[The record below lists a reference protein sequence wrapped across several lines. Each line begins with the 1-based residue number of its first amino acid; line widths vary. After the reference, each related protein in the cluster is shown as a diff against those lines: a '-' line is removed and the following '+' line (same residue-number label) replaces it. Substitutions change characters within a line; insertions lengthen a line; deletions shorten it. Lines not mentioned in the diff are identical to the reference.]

1 MSLVTCLRIRKFK
14 ARSFSK
20 ISCLL
25 LAIAPFANAAH
36 AQTAIWPVTGANSHQ
51 MLTGYADG
59 APENT
64 YGFHEGID
72 IWVDGKG
79 GQDVV
84 AMRKG
89 KVLFKNAGYQG
100 GSVTIA
106 VDLGGGV
113 TEWDRYLHVGNL
125 DAGFAIGD
133 TIDAGTKLGVISTTK
148 YDEGSRHLHVSVL
161 SAAPPDASAPAQTTE
176 RNPFLRFAAAADRDP
191 LGKTP
196 KLLDINGDM
205 ESFLITKSGDPTAIA
220 KQTISGEVDFIA
232 DGVDPMNDTLKFPS
246 APFSMGYYVEPL
258 YTEGVGWH
266 GVKNDNAPYQLYR
279 YDDQWFADTPYADD
293 ADKGKLFQVYDK
305 SREVAKKTGP
315 NPTDFPFVQS
325 AILTNTKGTNGRV
338 ANVDKNQYWKT
349 DAKDDGAADTVD
361 YANYAS
367 KPKAANNAEARFK
380 DGEYEI
386 HVTMNDASQSH
397 GADVVPGKLRLDN
410 FKQTA
415 LPGKG
420 GQAPDITTIFNP
432 LYHPDADPY
441 VPKFEPVAQTAG
453 VDLIFKLG
461 EMVGITG
468 MQYYPSLAMPAYIF
482 PHKATWNEGDE
493 YQGWTQRIAV
503 LSDAMGAVPL
513 TAAWNASMLGH
524 YDVLIDYNRDGVFS
538 WTLDGLGGF
547 RVVPEPT
554 SLLLFVSALIMLSL
568 GRRRGA

>member
-1 MSLVTCLRIRKFK
+1 
-14 ARSFSK
+14 
-20 ISCLL
+20 
-25 LAIAPFANAAH
+25 
-36 AQTAIWPVTGANSHQ
+36 
-51 MLTGYADG
+51 MLTGYGDG

-79 GQDVV
+79 GQEVV
-84 AMRKG
+84 SMRKG

-113 TEWDRYLHVGNL
+113 TEWDRYLHVGSL
-125 DAGFAIGD
+125 EAGFAIGD
-133 TIDAGTKLGVISTTK
+133 TIDAGTKLGVISNSF
-148 YDEGSRHLHVSVL
+148 YSEGSRHLHVSVL
-161 SAAPPDASAPAQTTE
+161 SAAPPDASAPSQTTE
-176 RNPFLRFAAAADRDP
+176 RNPFLRFAADADRDP

-196 KLLDINGDM
+196 KLLDINGDDK
-205 ESFLITKSGDPTAIA
+205 SFLITKSGDPTAIA

-258 YTEGVGWH
+258 YNVGVPAH

-279 YDDQWFADTPYADD
+279 YDDQWFADSPYAND

-305 SREVAKKTGP
+305 SREVAKNTTP
-315 NPTDFPFVQS
+315 NPTAFPFVQS

-338 ANVDKNQYWKT
+338 ANVDKNQFWKT
-349 DAKDDGAADTVD
+349 DAKDDGAADTVEH
-361 YANYAS
+361 ANYAG

-386 HVTMNDASQSH
+386 HVTMNDASLSH

-410 FKQTA
+410 FLQTA
-415 LPGKG
+415 QPGKG
-420 GQAPDITTIFNP
+420 GQAPDINTIFNP
-432 LYHPDADPY
+432 LYQPDTDVY
-441 VPKFEPVAQTAG
+441 VPEFKPVGQSAAVDMMFKF
-453 VDLIFKLG
+453 G

-468 MQYYPSLAMPAYIF
+468 MQYYPSLSMPAYIF
-482 PHKATWNEGDE
+482 PHRELWNEGDE
-493 YQGWTQRIAV
+493 YQGWVQRIAV
-503 LSDAMGAVPL
+503 LSDAAGLVPL
-513 TAAWNASMLGH
+513 TAAWNASMYGRF
-524 YDVLIDYNRDGVFS
+524 DMLIDYNRDGVFS

-547 RVVPEPT
+547 SVVPEPAT
-554 SLLLFVSALIMLSL
+554 MALILTAVAAL
-568 GRRRGA
+568 GLRRGRKLRGICPS